1 MSNQPPSTLRVA
13 LWNPPFKDRL
23 SRDYSCPHTY
33 KSHYAW
39 PCTDLVAIS
48 GIFADA
54 ELMYLDSIMEGRS
67 APDPLSVLAAFKP
80 DVVFMMTS
88 SISEAEDLDWLRRL
102 KEAHPCRVA
111 ILGDIATFD
120 AARMARLPLVDGI
133 VQDFAHRDAL
143 IRWAEGPTNE
153 RVIPFSGPG
162 LFSIGVPRH
171 DLFLKHAY
179 YFPFSLHAHVAPV
192 LTSYGCPFG
201 CKFCNSGN
209 MGFKVRRSEEIRDE
223 LVRIKQWGYREVF
236 FRDFTFL
243 PRKNIEVLQFMID
256 QRLNLSFGCTTRVD
270 TVDEPSLRLM
280 KKAGCYLVFYG
291 AETGVEETLLRM
303 NKGLP
308 LQLLQ
313 EITRTTKR
321 IGLETLM
328 SFIIGFPHE
337 TGEHIRQTRVRD
349 GRNPAPAGHG
359 PGQFSKPGID

>member
-1 MSNQPPSTLRVA
+1 
-13 LWNPPFKDRL
+13 
-23 SRDYSCPHTY
+23 
-33 KSHYAW
+33 
-39 PCTDLVAIS
+39 
-48 GIFADA
+48 
-54 ELMYLDSIMEGRS
+54 
-67 APDPLSVLAAFKP
+67 
-80 DVVFMMTS
+80 
-88 SISEAEDLDWLRRL
+88 
-102 KEAHPCRVA
+102 
-111 ILGDIATFD
+111 
-120 AARMARLPLVDGI
+120 
-133 VQDFAHRDAL
+133 
-143 IRWAEGPTNE
+143 
-153 RVIPFSGPG
+153 
-162 LFSIGVPRH
+162 
-171 DLFLKHAY
+171 
-179 YFPFSLHAHVAPV
+179 
-192 LTSYGCPFG
+192 
-201 CKFCNSGN
+201 

-337 TGEHIRQTRVRD
+337 TGEHIRQTRDMIFKLNPDYLSLNVYVPKYGSEMGETLRQPGTDLDNSQSQGLIKIGGESILQIRKRIERQFFFRPSQMLRYLRLALKSPFRCYNLLRQFRPMLTRVSKD
-349 GRNPAPAGHG
+349 G
-359 PGQFSKPGID
+359 